1 MAAARAPFP
10 LRLAACPAAVRG
22 GRAEGRRGQDGR
34 RSTKTIFD
42 KADYRVDNTSIIG
55 YNVAYTMEVERMSVG
70 KCLKGLRESIK
81 LSQKEMAGKLGIT
94 QSGVNRYENSQA
106 EASYKT
112 LLLYADYFDVS
123 LDYIYGRTDQP
134 QGKLYDFKPKIEDN
148 DDMRLFIEMCFDPNS
163 PMSGKLKDTLLQ
175 MMKGDTADGK

>member
-1 MAAARAPFP
+1 MNIVGERLKS
-10 LRLAACPAAVRG
+10 LR
-22 GRAEGRRGQDGR
+22 Q
-34 RSTKTIFD
+34 
-42 KADYRVDNTSIIG
+42 SI
-55 YNVAYTMEVERMSVG
+55 M
-70 KCLKGLRESIK
+70 
-81 LSQKEMAGKLGIT
+81 LSQKDFAGKIGIT
-94 QSGVNRYENSQA
+94 QSAVNRYENNQA

-134 QGKLYDFKPKIEDN
+134 QGKLFDFKPKIEDN

-175 MMKGDTADGK
+175 MMKGGEKK

>member
-1 MAAARAPFP
+1 
-10 LRLAACPAAVRG
+10 
-22 GRAEGRRGQDGR
+22 
-34 RSTKTIFD
+34 
-42 KADYRVDNTSIIG
+42 
-55 YNVAYTMEVERMSVG
+55 
-70 KCLKGLRESIK
+70 
-81 LSQKEMAGKLGIT
+81 MAGKLGIT
-94 QSGVNRYENSQA
+94 QSAVNRYENSQS

-112 LLLYADYFDVS
+112 LLLYANYFDVS

-175 MMKGDTADGK
+175 MMKGGGGNG